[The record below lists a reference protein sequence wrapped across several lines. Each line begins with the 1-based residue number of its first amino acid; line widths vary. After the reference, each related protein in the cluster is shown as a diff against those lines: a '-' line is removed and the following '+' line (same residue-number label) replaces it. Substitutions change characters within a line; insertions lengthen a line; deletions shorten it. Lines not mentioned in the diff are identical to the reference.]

1 MVASRPR
8 FDDDEIP
15 SSCPSPRALG
25 RGMFRARR
33 PRDGDG
39 ARIARDGALRL
50 STRADGAK
58 ARGMELGRG
67 ETEGNIASARAR
79 AGGDVGG
86 RRAAMRV
93 KLGIGTPRAL
103 RREFREGEPSSI
115 ETEAEAEGDAPA
127 FVRKPRDALG
137 RPRPTSDV
145 CDVYRLSD
153 AASSARFDPSSL
165 WTDENA
171 LRGEFQKQFWS
182 IKSGMMDCVVMIRH
196 GSFYN
201 MFDVDADA
209 GTAVGLRL
217 TGGNAGFMRKV
228 GCRVESFDEWAA
240 RLLASGRTVARVEQ
254 MEEAAKPGAV
264 INRECCEI
272 LTPAIDRGL
281 TLNEGSS
288 FFLAIAEDEST
299 PNRFGA
305 CAMDVQSG
313 KAALG
318 ALSLEELL
326 TVLVQYEPREV
337 VISESLGD
345 DARRVLVAYS
355 RASEFANVPLRVL
368 ERGGAEVPTICGS
381 DVLRAVK
388 HFHED
393 HVPLEDTLAHA
404 SDIELRAVFFAMRHL
419 SWCGIVEDVFARVT
433 FENMMPISTEPTE
446 LRHGERLSAFAL
458 ARDLNFMKLDGEA
471 IKSLHILTGDTGK
484 IKGSL
489 FSFLNNTTTSPGR
502 RRLRQWLIRPLRQV
516 SAIEA
521 RLDVVQELSSDHYT
535 LQMLRGAMK
544 RLKSDYERLFTKSC
558 RLAIKCSKVYNIVRF
573 NQSLTRD
580 VDDMGLSDVAP
591 KGAHTLEEI
600 LLEAVN
606 MVSFWEMHKRELM
619 PFVQSLDSLIDICD
633 VASVIGHLVDRNVS
647 IASLFQ
653 DLDGVRDFVRQLRSS
668 LVVTAMSKKSFIVTP
683 SPEVFVEYGE
693 AAQDAMRERNMDPI
707 ARRQSERMRKELR
720 RIYIPLS
727 DDDEERDADEQDAA
741 DRADL
746 AAANAFTELMQAFRE
761 EIPRFE
767 RVVSAM
773 CDLDVLQSFATTCA
787 SSRGVIGF
795 TRPEFSS
802 ASFNLLELN
811 RSWHPLLKPS
821 IVDDAKGITHE
832 RGIVDN
838 DVSMKVPFILLTGPN
853 MSGKSSLLRQIAI
866 AVILAQMGCLVPAA
880 SCKLSVADAVMTR
893 IGGDDNLA
901 NGVSTFLNEMHGAA
915 KIMKELTPSTLIIFD
930 ELGRGTSTLDG
941 YAIAFAVSRYLISGA
956 LKPRTLFATHY
967 HELIEDLSRVVTAEN
982 AFVSRHIGVQNIGR
996 TLRMMYKLEPGAAP
1010 LGSCALN
1017 VARLAGFPPGI
1028 LTRASHVAQT
1038 VNFSRNTQNG
1048 AASTYEPPEALLTN
1062 DEHVAF
1068 SLLVSDPA
1076 VVGDAEAL
1084 GDGVSWAREFHRLW
1098 KRCRELILRVNEP

>member
-8 FDDDEIP
+8 FDANEIP
-15 SSCPSPRALG
+15 TSFPSPRALE
-25 RGMFRARR
+25 RGVLRVRR
-33 PRDGDG
+33 SRDGVDV
-39 ARIARDGALRL
+39 RIARDGVMRL

-58 ARGMELGRG
+58 ARGMELGVG
-67 ETEGNIASARAR
+67 ETERNLTDAFARTITTE
-79 AGGDVGG
+79 GG
-86 RRAAMRV
+86 RRATMRA
-93 KLGIGTPRAL
+93 KLGIGTPRAM

-115 ETEAEAEGDAPA
+115 EGDAEAEGDAPL
-127 FVRKPRDALG
+127 FVRQPRDAMG
-137 RPRPTSDV
+137 RPRPSSDV

-165 WTDENA
+165 KTDANA
-171 LRGEFQKQFWS
+171 LKGEFQKQFWS
-182 IKSGMMDCVVMIRH
+182 IKSRMMDCVVMIRH

-209 GTAVGLRL
+209 GMAVGLRL

-240 RLLASGRTVARVEQ
+240 RLIASGRAVARVEQ
-254 MEEAAKPGAV
+254 MEAAAEPGAV

-288 FFLAIAEDEST
+288 FFLTIAEDEST
-299 PNRFGA
+299 LNRFGA

-313 KAALG
+313 KAAL
-318 ALSLEELL
+318 ATLSLEELL

-337 VISESLGD
+337 VISETLSD

-355 RASEFANVPLRVL
+355 RTGESANVPLRVL
-368 ERGGAEVPTICGS
+368 ERGGAKVPTTRGA

-388 HFHED
+388 YFHED
-393 HVPLEDTLAHA
+393 HVPLEDTLARA
-404 SDIELRAVFFAMRHL
+404 SDTELRAVFFAMRHL
-419 SWCGIVEDVFARVT
+419 SWCGVIEDVFARVK
-433 FENMMPISTEPTE
+433 FENMMPVSAEPTE
-446 LRHGERLSAFAL
+446 ARSGERLSAFTL
-458 ARDLNFMKLDGEA
+458 ARDLTYMKLDAEA

-502 RRLRQWLIRPLRQV
+502 RRLRQWLIRPLRQI
-516 SAIEA
+516 SAIDA

-535 LQMLRGAMK
+535 LQTLRGAMK

-619 PFVQSLDSLIDICD
+619 PFVQLLEALIDICD
-633 VASVIGHLVDRNVS
+633 VASTLDHLVDRNVS
-647 IASLFQ
+647 ISSLIQ
-653 DLDGVRDFVRQLRSS
+653 DLSGVRDFARQLRSS
-668 LVVTAMSKKSFIVTP
+668 LVVTALSKKSFVVTP
-683 SPEVFVEYGE
+683 SPDFFIEYGE
-693 AAQDAMRERNMDPI
+693 AAQDAMRERSMDSI
-707 ARRQSERMRKELR
+707 ARRQSQLTRKELR

-727 DDDEERDADEQDAA
+727 DDDDDRDADEQDAA

-746 AAANAFTELMQAFRE
+746 AAADAFTELMQAFRE

-773 CDLDVLQSFATTCA
+773 CDLDVLQSFAMTCA
-787 SSRGVIGF
+787 SSRGAVGF
-795 TRPEFSS
+795 TRPKFSS
-802 ASFNLLELN
+802 ASSNLLELA

-821 IVDDAKGITHE
+821 MVDDAKGITHE

-866 AVILAQMGCLVPAA
+866 AVIMAQMGCLVPAA
-880 SCKLSVADAVMTR
+880 SCELSVVDAVMTR

-915 KIMKELTPSTLIIFD
+915 KIMKEMTPSTLIIFD

-941 YAIAFAVSRYLISGA
+941 YALAFAVSLHLIRDT

-967 HELIEDLSRVVTAEN
+967 HELIKDLAGVVAAEN
-982 AFVSRHIGVQNIGR
+982 AFVSCHIGVQNIDR
-996 TLRMMYKLEPGAAP
+996 MLRMMYKLEPGGAP

-1038 VNFSRNTQNG
+1038 VNFSRNAQTG
-1048 AASTYEPPEALLTN
+1048 AASTYEPPDALLTN

-1084 GDGVSWAREFHRLW
+1084 GDGLSWAREFHGLW
-1098 KRCRELILRVNEP
+1098 KRCRELILQANEP